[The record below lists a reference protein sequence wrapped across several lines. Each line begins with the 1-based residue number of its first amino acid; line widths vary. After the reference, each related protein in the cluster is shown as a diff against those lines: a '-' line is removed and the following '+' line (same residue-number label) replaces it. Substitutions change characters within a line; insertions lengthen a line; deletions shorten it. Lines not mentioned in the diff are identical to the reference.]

1 MARMEGRRAD
11 GAGGFAAP
19 EYFEIADDDDEDD
32 WEPDDDPAA
41 AAAAA
46 ARAAADDPER
56 QAAAAAADEER
67 ARSLQRAQADEWA
80 RWANSEDTT
89 LMWQL
94 VSGGRKD
101 ELAAWLDQ
109 APAAVHMRAEDGR
122 GPLWWAYE
130 YERADLVKVLI
141 DGGAD
146 PAATDSLGMTPS
158 EMQAA

>member
-32 WEPDDDPAA
+32 WEPDDDP
-41 AAAAA
+41 
-46 ARAAADDPER
+46 
-56 QAAAAAADEER
+56 AAADEER